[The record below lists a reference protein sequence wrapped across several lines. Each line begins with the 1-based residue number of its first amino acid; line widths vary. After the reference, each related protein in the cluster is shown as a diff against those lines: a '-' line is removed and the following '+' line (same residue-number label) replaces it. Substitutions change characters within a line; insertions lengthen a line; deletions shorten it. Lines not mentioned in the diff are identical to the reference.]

1 MKTFDVI
8 IVGSG
13 IGGLSLALKLTKKNP
28 NIQIALL
35 TKTNALES
43 NTRYAQ
49 GGIAAVLNTI
59 SDSFESHI
67 KDTLASGGSYCIPD
81 VVEMVVKNAP
91 KEIYE
96 LINWGVQFDKAN
108 NDCLDVALEGGHE
121 HPRVVHCKDQ
131 TGFEVV
137 ATLLEQVRTNK
148 NINLITHLLVTDIL
162 LDEAQNAKGV
172 WVYNENTQQLE
183 TITACYTVLAT
194 GGCGQL
200 FENTTNP
207 IPATGDGYAIAKR
220 AGAQLQHMNFMQFH
234 PTSLYT
240 ETDKHTSF
248 LISEALRGYG
258 AYVVDESGKRFL
270 FDDDVR
276 GELATRDIVSNAIN
290 KHLTKTHTNC
300 VYLDVRHLP
309 SDELEIHFPAIT
321 QKLVSLGYRLDVDLI
336 PVIPSAHYQS
346 GGIKVD
352 VNGQTNITNLYAL
365 GEVACTGLHGKNR
378 LASNS
383 LLEALV
389 FANQICN
396 HILKRQQDITQEET
410 HPYPCKQQVIVDY
423 AWVKPKIKT
432 IKKWMSKCFISQDKL
447 TIDAG
452 VTYMK
457 LVKQLTQSI
466 LENNMF
472 SVELMQLHNMAT
484 TAEIMLHDLLTYQSL
499 NQTNNTTQPHHKVL

>member
-1 MKTFDVI
+1 MKTFDVV

-13 IGGLSLALKLTKKNP
+13 IGGLSLALKLSKCNP
-28 NIQIALL
+28 VLQIALL

-49 GGIAAVLNTI
+49 GGIAAVLDTLN
-59 SDSFESHI
+59 DSFESHI
-67 KDTLASGGSYCIPD
+67 KDTLASGGSYCKPD

-96 LINWGVQFDKAN
+96 LINWGVQFDKAGQGE
-108 NDCLDVALEGGHE
+108 LDAALEGGHE
-121 HPRVVHCKDQ
+121 NPRVVHYKDQ

-137 ATLLEQVRTNK
+137 ATLLDQVSKNK
-148 NINLITHLLVTDIL
+148 NIRLITHLLATDIL
-162 LDEAQNAKGV
+162 LNNQQNAKGI
-172 WVYNENTQQLE
+172 WVYNEITHQLE
-183 TITACYTVLAT
+183 SMNACYVVLAT

-207 IPATGDGYAIAKR
+207 KPATGDGYAIAKR

-234 PTSLYT
+234 PTALYAQ
-240 ETDKHTSF
+240 TDQQTSF

-258 AYVVDESGKRFL
+258 AYIVDQSGKRFL

-276 GELATRDIVSNAIN
+276 GELATRDIVSNAIYQ
-290 KHLTKTHTNC
+290 HLEKTKSPC
-300 VYLDVRHLP
+300 VYLDVRHLDE
-309 SDELEIHFPAIT
+309 DELEFHFPAIT
-321 QKLVSLGYRLDVDLI
+321 QKLVSLDYNLSEDLI
-336 PVIPSAHYQS
+336 PIIPSAHYQS
-346 GGIKVD
+346 GGVVVD
-352 VNGQTNITNLYAL
+352 VNGQTNINNLYAL

-389 FANQICN
+389 FAEQIKN
-396 HILKRQQDITQEET
+396 HIVHQQDKKINDDVNLYQ
-410 HPYPCKQQVIVDY
+410 CKSQQVVDF

-432 IKKWMSKCFISQDKL
+432 VKKWMTTCFMSKNKT
-447 TIDAG
+447 TINAG
-452 VTYMK
+452 IAYMK

-466 LENNMF
+466 LNNNTF

-484 TAEIMLHDLLTYQSL
+484 TAEIMLQDVLIHQQN
-499 NQTNNTTQPHHKVL
+499 NQPDSVKQVQQ